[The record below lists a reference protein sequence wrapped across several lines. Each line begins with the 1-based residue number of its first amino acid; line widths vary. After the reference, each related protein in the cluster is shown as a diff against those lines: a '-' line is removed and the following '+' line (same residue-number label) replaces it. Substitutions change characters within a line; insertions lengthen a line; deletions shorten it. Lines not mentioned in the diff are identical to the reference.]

1 MATYTTYGVG
11 QAEDVSN
18 IITDI
23 RPDCPFYGGIRT
35 ENISARIHEWQ
46 EDSLA
51 AAADNKAVEV
61 LMHRWQ
67 LCHRLR
73 SHQQHANLH
82 QSVQVSATAD
92 AVNLRTCEGNGLR
105 SS

>member
-1 MATYTTYGVG
+1 MATYTTYDEKAG

-23 RPDCPFYGGIRT
+23 SPTDCPFYSGIRT

-51 AAADNKAVEV
+51 AAADNKAVKADASMAT
-61 LMHRWQ
+61 LSPTT
-67 LCHRLR
+67 LR
-73 SHQQHANLH
+73 TSQHANLH
-82 QSVQVSATAD
+82 R
-92 AVNLRTCEGNGLR
+92 AVPGICDR
-105 SS
+105 